1 MTPTGEIFMNR
12 TALALIILATTCGG
26 IRAQDVEAGKAV
38 FAQCRIC
45 HQVGEGA
52 KNVVG
57 PQLNGIFGRT
67 AGTVPGFSY
76 STANKQ
82 SAVVWDDSV
91 FTTYIKDP
99 KAFMPGN
106 KMVYAGLK
114 DEKKIVDLIAYLKSF
129 GPDGKPAR

>member
-1 MTPTGEIFMNR
+1 MNR
-12 TALALIILATTCGG
+12 TALAFLSLAATCGG
-26 IRAQDVEAGKAV
+26 IQAQDVEAGKAV
-38 FAQCRIC
+38 FAQCRTC

-52 KNVVG
+52 KNLVG

-76 STANKQ
+76 SPANKQ
-82 SAVVWDDSV
+82 SGVVWDDA
-91 FTTYIKDP
+91 TYIKDP

-114 DEKKIVDLIAYLKSF
+114 DEKKISDLITYLKSF
-129 GPDGKPAR
+129 GPDGKPVR

>member
-1 MTPTGEIFMNR
+1 MNR
-12 TALALIILATTCGG
+12 TALAFLSLAATCGG
-26 IRAQDVEAGKAV
+26 IQAQDVEAGKAV
-38 FAQCRIC
+38 FAQCRTC

-52 KNVVG
+52 KNLVG

-76 STANKQ
+76 SPANKQ
-82 SAVVWDDSV
+82 SGVVWDDAI

-114 DEKKIVDLIAYLKSF
+114 DEKKISDLITYLKSF
-129 GPDGKPAR
+129 GPDGKPVR